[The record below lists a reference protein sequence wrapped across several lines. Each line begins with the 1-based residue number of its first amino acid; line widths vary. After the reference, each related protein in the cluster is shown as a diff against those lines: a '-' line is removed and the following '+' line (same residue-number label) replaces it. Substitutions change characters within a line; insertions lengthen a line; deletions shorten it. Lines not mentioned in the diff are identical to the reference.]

1 MGEQDN
7 KNSLH
12 DRHKERIRKRY
23 LSDGSFDNFQE
34 HEMLEMLLNYS
45 IVRGNTNEI
54 AHRLIDRFGSLDG
67 VFEAR
72 FEELMKIDGIGE
84 RSATLIKMQYDL
96 FRAYLT
102 GKYDVKNKLYS
113 EELAVK
119 YLKGLF
125 FGKQQEFLYLICLD
139 DKGKVIKVRFISYG
153 IGELSVDYR
162 EIMSEVLATNA
173 SGVVLAHNHPNG
185 ILRASQEDINE
196 TQEVEKFLSKVS
208 VRLVDHFVFCDDEYI
223 SILNTHSF
231 NLKKI

>member
-1 MGEQDN
+1 ME
-7 KNSLH
+7 KTKESLH
-12 DRHKERIRKRY
+12 DKHKERLRRRY
-23 LSDGSFDNFQE
+23 LEEGSFDNFYD
-34 HEMLEMLLNYS
+34 HEILEMLLNYA

-72 FEELMKIDGIGE
+72 YEELMKINGIGE
-84 RSATLIKMQYDL
+84 KSATIIKMQYNL
-96 FRAYLT
+96 FRAYET
-102 GKYDVKNKLYS
+102 AKYNIKNKPYS
-113 EELAVK
+113 EELVIN

-139 DKGKVIKVRFISYG
+139 DKGYMIKVRFISYG
-153 IGELSVDYR
+153 MGELAVDYR

-173 SGVVLAHNHPNG
+173 SGIILAHNHPNG
-185 ILRASQEDINE
+185 ILRASQEDITE
-196 TQEVEKFLSKVS
+196 TQELEKFLGKIS
-208 VRLVDHFVFCDDEYI
+208 VRMVDHFIFCGDEYI